1 MTSGRLHA
9 DEVDIDAGLVG
20 RLIERQFPIWRKL
33 PLTAVKSGGTDNAIY
48 RLGGDMAVRLPRYPA
63 AAFQIEKERE
73 WLPRLA
79 PHLPL
84 AIPQLLATGAPG
96 HGYPFHW
103 SVCRWIAGENALV
116 APVDSLDEAARSLA
130 EFIRTLRE
138 IPPAEAPNS
147 GRGVPLAERDGYVR
161 QAINELDGI
170 VDASAVTRSWEEAL
184 NAPEWTGKPLW
195 IHGDI
200 HPGNLIVA
208 GGKIT
213 AVIDFGCLGT
223 GDPACDLQLAWTFL
237 NERSREIFR
246 SHLAVDDAAWTRGKG
261 WALSV
266 ALIALP
272 YYLCTNPTIVGTS
285 RRAIA
290 EILSER

>member
-1 MTSGRLHA
+1 MTGGRLHV
-9 DEVDIDAGLVG
+9 DEVDIDADLVA
-20 RLIERQFPIWRKL
+20 RLIAEQFPAWQGLRL
-33 PLTAVKSGGTDNAIY
+33 AAVESDGTDNAIY

-63 AAFQIEKERE
+63 AAFQIDKERE

-84 AIPQLLATGAPG
+84 AIPQPLATGAPD

-103 SVCRWIAGENALV
+103 SVCRWIAGENALL

-130 EFIRTLRE
+130 EFIRVLRE
-138 IPPAEAPNS
+138 ISPVEAPKS
-147 GRGVPLAERDGYVR
+147 GRGVPLAERDGRVR

-170 VDASAVTRSWEEAL
+170 VDTNAVTRIWEEAL
-184 NAPEWTGKPLW
+184 NAPEWMGKPLW

-200 HPGNLIVA
+200 HPGNVIVA
-208 GGKIT
+208 GGKAT
-213 AVIDFGCLGT
+213 AVIDFGCICT

-237 NERSREIFR
+237 DRGSREIFR
-246 SHLAVDDAAWTRGKG
+246 SHLAADDAAWTRGKG

-272 YYLCTNPTIVGTS
+272 YYMRTNPTIVGTS